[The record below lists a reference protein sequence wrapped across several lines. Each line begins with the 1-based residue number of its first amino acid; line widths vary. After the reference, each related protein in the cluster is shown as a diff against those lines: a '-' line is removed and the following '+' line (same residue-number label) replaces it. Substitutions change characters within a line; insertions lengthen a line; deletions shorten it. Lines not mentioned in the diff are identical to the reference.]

1 MRGLR
6 KFQSLAV
13 LIALPS
19 AAMAQI
25 APGQSGISTEH
36 TYEGRGALDDLAS
49 FGQCFASNQTKDA
62 IRLVSTPPGSVDE
75 AKVYKALFSK
85 EQGCLSDLNWL
96 SVPWQ
101 YVRGA
106 VGEGFYARAVPVP
119 PELALPRNLPPEKVQ
134 SVMDAAACYAG
145 KHPDDARALVEQT
158 KPSTKEEAAA
168 LDAHWADFEACLPS
182 NMPVGYKFDSL
193 IVRYRIAE
201 ALWREGWVHSK

>member
-6 KFQSLAV
+6 QFQSLAV

-85 EQGCLSDLNWL
+85 ERSMAICSW
-96 SVPWQ
+96 
-101 YVRGA
+101 RGRR
-106 VGEGFYARAVPVP
+106 GLLRASRSGS
-119 PELALPRNLPPEKVQ
+119 A
-134 SVMDAAACYAG
+134 
-145 KHPDDARALVEQT
+145 
-158 KPSTKEEAAA
+158 
-168 LDAHWADFEACLPS
+168 
-182 NMPVGYKFDSL
+182 
-193 IVRYRIAE
+193 
-201 ALWREGWVHSK
+201 